1 MDKPRPDQTRKK
13 RIKRILY
20 SIIAIGAVTGVTYG
34 LSQLEPAAPR
44 VERATLY
51 PDTVQRGQMVRQV
64 RGIGKL
70 VPEEVR
76 WIPAQSQ
83 GLVERILLEPGVLVT
98 PGSII
103 VELSNPQLEQ
113 DTRNAELDIVA
124 EEANQANLR
133 VQLESSLLNQ
143 RAGAASI
150 EAEFKRSQLQFEAD
164 SELHREGL
172 KSDLDLNLSR
182 VQSENVAERWDFEQQ
197 VMAMAARANEAQL
210 AAAETR
216 LEQLRA
222 VYQLKVDQLDRLR
235 VRAGISG
242 VLEQVPVEVG
252 QQLSAGANVARVS
265 EPSKLK
271 AELAIPE
278 TQARDILIGQF
289 VDVDTRNGIIPGTV
303 IRIDPVVESGTVT
316 VDVRLDGELPRGA
329 RPDLSVDGT
338 IEIERLE
345 NVLYVGRPAYG
356 QANSLVSMF
365 RILDTGEAIRTTVQL
380 GRTSVSEIE
389 ILGGLEVGDEVILSD
404 MSSWDEFDRIQLN

>member
-113 DTRNAELDIVA
+113 DTRNSELDIVA
-124 EEANQANLR
+124 EEANLANLR

-143 RAGAASI
+143 RAGAASV

-210 AAAETR
+210 AAAKTR

-278 TQARDILIGQF
+278 TQARDILIGQY

-316 VDVRLDGELPRGA
+316 VDVSLDGELPRGA

>member
-20 SIIAIGAVTGVTYG
+20 SIIAIGAVAGVTYG

-51 PDTVQRGQMVRQV
+51 PDTVQRGQLVRQV

-98 PGSII
+98 PDSII
-103 VELSNPQLEQ
+103 VELINPQLEQ

-222 VYQLKVDQLDRLR
+222 VYQLKVDQLERLR

-278 TQARDILIGQF
+278 TQARDILIGQY

-345 NVLYVGRPAYG
+345 DVLYVGRPAYG

-365 RILDTGEAIRTTVQL
+365 RILETGEAIRTTVQL

>member
-1 MDKPRPDQTRKK
+1 MDRPRPDQTRKK

-20 SIIAIGAVTGVTYG
+20 SIIAIGTVAGVTYA

-51 PDTVQRGQMVRQV
+51 PDTVQRGEMVRQV

-98 PGSII
+98 PDSII

-113 DTRNAELDIVA
+113 DTRNSELDIVA

-133 VQLESSLLNQ
+133 VQLQSSLLNQ
-143 RAGAASI
+143 RAGAASV

-172 KSDLDLNLSR
+172 KSDLDLSLSR

-222 VYQLKVDQLDRLR
+222 VYQLKLDQLDRLR

-278 TQARDILIGQF
+278 TQARDILIGQY
-289 VDVDTRNGIIPGTV
+289 VDVDTRNGVIPGTV
-303 IRIDPVVESGTVT
+303 IRIDPVVDSGTVT

-356 QANSLVSMF
+356 QANSMVSMF
-365 RILDTGEAIRTTVQL
+365 RILETGEAIRTTVQL

>member
-20 SIIAIGAVTGVTYG
+20 SIIAIGAVAGVTYG

-51 PDTVQRGQMVRQV
+51 PDTVQRGQLVRQV

-98 PGSII
+98 PDSII
-103 VELSNPQLEQ
+103 VELINPQLEQ

-222 VYQLKVDQLDRLR
+222 VYQLKVDQLERLR

-252 QQLSAGANVARVS
+252 QQLSAGANAARVS

-278 TQARDILIGQF
+278 TQARDILIGQY

-316 VDVRLDGELPRGA
+316 VDVSLDGELPRGA

-365 RILDTGEAIRTTVQL
+365 RILETGEAIRTTVQL

>member
-113 DTRNAELDIVA
+113 DTRNSELDIVA
-124 EEANQANLR
+124 EEANLANLR

-143 RAGAASI
+143 RAGAASV

-210 AAAETR
+210 AAAKTR

-278 TQARDILIGQF
+278 TQARDILIGQY

-316 VDVRLDGELPRGA
+316 VDVSLDGELPRGA

-365 RILDTGEAIRTTVQL
+365 RILETGEAIRTTVQL

>member
-113 DTRNAELDIVA
+113 DTRNSELDIVA
-124 EEANQANLR
+124 EEANLANLR

-143 RAGAASI
+143 RAGAASV

-278 TQARDILIGQF
+278 TQARDILIGQY

-316 VDVRLDGELPRGA
+316 VDVSLDGELPRGA

-365 RILDTGEAIRTTVQL
+365 RILETGEAIRTTVQL

>member
-20 SIIAIGAVTGVTYG
+20 SIIAIAAVTGVTYG

-113 DTRNAELDIVA
+113 DTRNSELDIVA
-124 EEANQANLR
+124 EEANLANLR

-143 RAGAASI
+143 RAGAASV

-197 VMAMAARANEAQL
+197 VMAMAARANVAQL

-278 TQARDILIGQF
+278 TQARDILIGQY

-365 RILDTGEAIRTTVQL
+365 RILETGEAIRTTVQL

>member
-51 PDTVQRGQMVRQV
+51 PDTVQRGQLVRQV

-210 AAAETR
+210 AVAETR

-222 VYQLKVDQLDRLR
+222 VYQLKVDQLERLR

-278 TQARDILIGQF
+278 TQARDILIGQY

-345 NVLYVGRPAYG
+345 DVLYVGRPAYG

-365 RILDTGEAIRTTVQL
+365 RILETGEAIRTTVQL

>member
-20 SIIAIGAVTGVTYG
+20 SIIAIAAVTGVTYG

-113 DTRNAELDIVA
+113 DTRNSELDIVA
-124 EEANQANLR
+124 EEANLANLR

-143 RAGAASI
+143 RAGAASV

-278 TQARDILIGQF
+278 TQARDILIGQY

-365 RILDTGEAIRTTVQL
+365 RILETGEAIRTTVQL

>member
-113 DTRNAELDIVA
+113 DTRNSELDIVA
-124 EEANQANLR
+124 EEANLANLR

-143 RAGAASI
+143 RAGAASV
-150 EAEFKRSQLQFEAD
+150 EAEFKSSQLQFEAD

-278 TQARDILIGQF
+278 TQARDILIGQY

-365 RILDTGEAIRTTVQL
+365 RILETGEAIRTTVQL